1 MLRNLSSTTNS
12 DEANTLESPTSG
24 LSGSTTQIEYIVE
37 TNSYEE
43 DTQAQKSRDL
53 KEFEAQVRLT
63 KSNIADETDTA
74 DQQSNFPC
82 TTSDLDLLNF
92 DP

>member
-12 DEANTLESPTSG
+12 NEANTLESPTSG
-24 LSGSTTQIEYIVE
+24 LSGSKTQIEYIVE

-43 DTQAQKSRDL
+43 DRLTQKSRDL

-63 KSNIADETDTA
+63 KSSTVDENDTVE
-74 DQQSNFPC
+74 QQSNSPYS
-82 TTSDLDLLNF
+82 TTDLGIEF
-92 DP
+92 